1 MKSQITTLAN
11 TLFKLPTCATRTAAF
26 RLAWRI
32 YKLLQ
37 ALKNN
42 WVYLTFQKL
51 NEEPTTRCIEPDA
64 IDLSKLG
71 SSLVFRQSNGEY
83 RSFRL
88 ENLLSWEVA

>member
-1 MKSQITTLAN
+1 MKSQVTTLAN
-11 TLFKLPTCATRTAAF
+11 RLRANCATLSAAF

>member
-37 ALKNN
+37 SLKNN
-42 WVYLTFQKL
+42 WVYLTFQKQD
-51 NEEPTTRCIEPDA
+51 ETITTRRIEPDA
-64 IDLSKLG
+64 INLSDLG
-71 SSLVFRQSNGEY
+71 SALRFRQSNGEY

-88 ENLLSWEVA
+88 ENLLNWEVA